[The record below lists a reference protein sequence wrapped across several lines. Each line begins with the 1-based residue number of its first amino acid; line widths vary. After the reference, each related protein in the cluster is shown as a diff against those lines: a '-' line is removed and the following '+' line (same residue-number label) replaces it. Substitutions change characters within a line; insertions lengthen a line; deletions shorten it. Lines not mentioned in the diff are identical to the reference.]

1 LGTTNYLYNGLR
13 SVEDVDGSGNILERY
28 AQGVGVDEPLAE
40 LLSTTTNYYEQDGLG
55 SATSLSSAA
64 GVLTN
69 TYSYD
74 SFGKP
79 AGSTGTVT
87 NRFQYTG
94 RELDSETGMYYYRAR
109 YFDPS
114 AGRFLSEDP
123 IQFIGGADFYSYV
136 ANNPM
141 GFRDALGLCPT
152 NPWDR
157 RANVV
162 KLLRAKNPC
171 SDWFNKGQGSAPDIM
186 SKVRILLGDPTPGP
200 RSPDADTFPDSTSP
214 ITVYSD
220 GRFFPDSKS
229 GWPVGAIPD
238 ADGNPSGGYPP
249 GSYGAQMIILLHE
262 LAHKV
267 HLIPDDNK
275 YDSPPGQSDKNTQ
288 TVMDYCAA
296 AVTSSAP

>member
-13 SVEDVDGSGNILERY
+13 SVEDVDGSGNILARY

-123 IQFIGGADFYSYV
+123 IQFIGGADF
-136 ANNPM
+136 
-141 GFRDALGLCPT
+141 LQ
-152 NPWDR
+152 
-157 RANVV
+157 
-162 KLLRAKNPC
+162 LRC
-171 SDWFNKGQGSAPDIM
+171 
-186 SKVRILLGDPTPGP
+186 
-200 RSPDADTFPDSTSP
+200 
-214 ITVYSD
+214 
-220 GRFFPDSKS
+220 
-229 GWPVGAIPD
+229 
-238 ADGNPSGGYPP
+238 
-249 GSYGAQMIILLHE
+249 
-262 LAHKV
+262 
-267 HLIPDDNK
+267 
-275 YDSPPGQSDKNTQ
+275 
-288 TVMDYCAA
+288 
-296 AVTSSAP
+296 